1 MLYATTKLVI
11 FLNRAIPQKDVQ
23 CVESQQINGA
33 ENLERVSGKLSMTGV
48 LTSTKAINFK

>member
-33 ENLERVSGKLSMTGV
+33 ENVERVSMTGV